1 VPRRLATSIPLL
13 LLISLAVFALI
24 HAAPGGPTAVFLS
37 NPGVR
42 PEDIERLRRALGL
55 DRPLWLQYVQWLAAF
70 VRGDWGFSM
79 TDSRPVLTRVLE
91 RAPATLEL
99 TAAAML
105 IAIVVTIVLGTLAAI
120 ARDRWPDRAIRA
132 ASAAGLAIPAFWF
145 GLVLQL
151 VFAAWLGWLPSS
163 GRVTP
168 GDGGAIDRLQH
179 VILPAL
185 VLAGLTAA
193 AWTRYLRASAIESLA
208 QRFVSGARARGVPE
222 RRILVRHVLR
232 TALLPLVTVVLLD
245 VALLVAG
252 AVVTESVFAWPG
264 LGTLFTEALARRD
277 YSVLMAM
284 VMLASLAV
292 VIVNIVAD
300 AIYPW
305 LDPRVAG

>member
-1 VPRRLATSIPLL
+1 M
-13 LLISLAVFALI
+13 
-24 HAAPGGPTAVFLS
+24 
-37 NPGVR
+37 
-42 PEDIERLRRALGL
+42 
-55 DRPLWLQYVQWLAAF
+55 WLQYVQWIGAF
-70 VRGDWGFSM
+70 VRGDWGYSM
-79 TDSRPVLTRVLE
+79 TDSRPVLIRVLE

-99 TAAAML
+99 TAAAM
-105 IAIVVTIVLGTLAAI
+105 IAATALTVVFGMLAAMT
-120 ARDRWPDRAIRA
+120 RNRWPDRVIRA
-132 ASAAGLAIPAFWF
+132 AATAGLAIPAFWF

-179 VILPAL
+179 VILPAV

-193 AWTRYLRASAIESLA
+193 AWTRYLRTSAIQSLA
-208 QRFVSGARARGVPE
+208 ERFVTGARARGVPE
-222 RRILVRHVLR
+222 RRILTHHVLR
-232 TALLPLVTVVLLD
+232 TALLPLVTVALLD
-245 VALLVAG
+245 MALLVAG

-292 VIVNIVAD
+292 VVVNLVAD
-300 AIYPW
+300 LVYPW
-305 LDPRVAG
+305 LDPRVAGS